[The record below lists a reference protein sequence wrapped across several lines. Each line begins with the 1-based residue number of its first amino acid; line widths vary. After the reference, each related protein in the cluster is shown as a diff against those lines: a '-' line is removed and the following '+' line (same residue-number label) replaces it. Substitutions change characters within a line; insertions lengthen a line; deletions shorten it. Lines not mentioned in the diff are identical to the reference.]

1 MRRNTNNHNA
11 RYHIIN
17 AINMIES
24 ADGEAGFYRKKQKM
38 QLKDSQMIPTRPW
51 KMDFRSLLSERGL
64 QECMVE
70 IIF

>member
-24 ADGEAGFYRKKQKM
+24 ADGEAGFYRKK
-38 QLKDSQMIPTRPW
+38 
-51 KMDFRSLLSERGL
+51 
-64 QECMVE
+64 
-70 IIF
+70 